1 MQVRLAIPTGIHQI
15 VFEVKYRS
23 HSNSDIKA
31 MIYDIEVAPG
41 ICIDLCM
48 YTHIVGWNM
57 KVNNSLFKHELQDL
71 IE

>member
-41 ICIDLCM
+41 ICIELCM
-48 YTHIVGWNM
+48 YTNIVG
-57 KVNNSLFKHELQDL
+57 
-71 IE
+71 